1 MRNLLFLPALT
12 LATLCVAKE
21 APADSV
27 FLNGQIYT
35 ADAKERVVSAVA
47 VRGDTFVATGTDKQV
62 KRLIGPQTRVV
73 DLRGRFV
80 APGLADAHF
89 HSEGGG
95 NGVDLSQTRSLA
107 ALIDAVRVAV
117 AKAAPGELIV
127 SNGDWHEAQ
136 LAEQRLPIAAELD
149 TVSPDNPVVLVR
161 GGHSYI
167 LNSVA
172 LKKWNVTKATPVPP
186 GGAITLDDKGE
197 LTGEILDKA
206 RDMVPLPPP
215 PPVTEAD
222 IIRTQQA
229 LNRYG
234 ITAVRIPGAY
244 KGDLLNAYGLLKQA
258 DAQKRLTL
266 RYVVYLPGF
275 AMRSADEVKTMLARW
290 KVQQDEGNDWLR
302 IGGVKLAVDGGFEGG
317 HMFHPYEEPYGKG
330 GQFKGLMTVNP
341 AQFAEVAGTF
351 NQMGWRVATHAVGDA
366 AVAEVLDGYAA
377 ASAAKPIAGKRWV
390 IEHAFITNPA
400 QVQRMKDM
408 GLMLSVQDHLYLAA
422 PVLKRYW
429 GMDRAARVTPL
440 KDYLDA
446 GLVVAGGT
454 DTPVVPFNPF
464 WELYHFATR
473 DTISDGIYGA
483 DQAVLSRKELLN
495 LVTINYARLIG
506 EETRKG
512 SIEAG
517 KLADFAILSDDF
529 LNVDAKRIPDM
540 RSLATFVGGKEVYR
554 DPSF

>member
-1 MRNLLFLPALT
+1 MRILLLLPALT
-12 LATLCVAKE
+12 LATISVARE
-21 APADSV
+21 ATADSV
-27 FLNGQIYT
+27 LLNGRIYT
-35 ADAKERVVSAVA
+35 ADAKERVVSALA
-47 VRGDTFVATGTDKQV
+47 VRGEKFVAAGTDKQI
-62 KRLIGPQTRVV
+62 KRLIGPKTRVI

-80 APGLADAHF
+80 TPGLSDAHF

-95 NGVDLSQTRSLA
+95 NGVDLSQTRNLA
-107 ALIDAVRVAV
+107 SLIDAVQAAV
-117 AKAAPGELIV
+117 VKARPGELIV

-136 LAEQRLPIAAELD
+136 LAEQRLPTAGELD
-149 TVSPDNPVVLVR
+149 VVSPNNPVVLVR

-186 GGAITLDDKGE
+186 GGAITLDEKGE

-206 RDMVPLPPP
+206 REMVPLPPP

-222 IIRTQQA
+222 IIATQQA

-244 KGDLLNAYGLLKQA
+244 KGDLLKAYGLLKQA
-258 DAQKRLTL
+258 DAKQRLTL

-275 AMRSADEVKTMLARW
+275 AMRSADEAKAMLARW
-290 KVQQDEGNDWLR
+290 NVQQDEGGDWLR

-317 HMFHPYEEPYGKG
+317 HMLHPYEEPYGKG
-330 GQFKGLMTVNP
+330 GLFNGLMTVNP
-341 AQFAEVAGTF
+341 QQFAEVVSTF
-351 NQMGWRVATHAVGDA
+351 NQLGWRVATHAVGDA
-366 AVAEVLDGYAA
+366 AVAEVLDGYAVANA
-377 ASAAKPIAGKRWV
+377 AQPIGGKRWV
-390 IEHAFITNPA
+390 IEHAFVTNPS
-400 QVQRMKDM
+400 QVQRMKQL

-429 GMDRAARVTPL
+429 GMERAAHVTPL

-446 GLVVAGGT
+446 GLIVAGGT

-483 DQAVLSRKELLN
+483 DQAVLSRKQLLN

-506 EETRKG
+506 EEARKG

-517 KLADFAILSDDF
+517 KLADFAVLSDDF
-529 LNVDAKRIPDM
+529 LAVDAKRIPDM
-540 RSLATFVGGKEVYR
+540 RSLATYVGGKEVYR